1 MKLLRTIEEDTMA
14 IKRKALGKGLS
25 ALIPEDLEKE
35 DTQRIEEIDTN
46 LICPNPNQPRKI
58 FEQDKLDELTES
70 IRKYGVIQP
79 IIVRKDGDIYTIIAG
94 ERRWRACKNA
104 NLKSIPCIVRDIENK
119 NASEIALIENLQR
132 EDLNPIDEANAYEYI
147 MNRYGITQEEVSNIV
162 GKSRVYVTNI
172 MRLSNLDEYV
182 KSKIVKNEI
191 SAGHGR
197 ALLSL
202 SPESQIALTDKII
215 KDELSVRDIEKLVR
229 DSKKPKRK
237 VTPEKDKFISY
248 VEEML
253 SERFSSRV
261 NIKRNKNKG
270 KIEIEYTNID
280 DLNRI
285 LDILKMEE

>member
-1 MKLLRTIEEDTMA
+1 MA
-14 IKRKALGKGLS
+14 AKRKALGKGLS

-35 DTQRIEEIDTN
+35 ENQRIEEIDTN

-104 NLKSIPCIVRDIENK
+104 NIKSIPCIVRDIENK

-132 EDLNPIDEANAYEYI
+132 EDLNPIDEANAYEFI
-147 MNRYGITQEEVSNIV
+147 MDRYGITQEEVSNIV
-162 GKSRVYVTNI
+162 GKSRVYITNI

-182 KSKIVKNEI
+182 KNKIVTNEI

-197 ALLSL
+197 AILSL
-202 SPESQIALTDKII
+202 HSEKQIAMTDKII
-215 KDELSVRDIEKLVR
+215 KEDLSVREVEKLVR
-229 DSKKPKRK
+229 DSKKPKRRIP
-237 VTPEKDKFISY
+237 PEKDKFIAY
-248 VEEML
+248 VEEL
-253 SERFSSRV
+253 LTERFSSKV
-261 NIKRNKNKG
+261 NIKKNRNKG
-270 KIEIEYTNID
+270 KIEIEYTNNE

-285 LDILKMEE
+285 LDILKLEE

>member
-1 MKLLRTIEEDTMA
+1 MA
-14 IKRKALGKGLS
+14 AKRKALGKGLS

-35 DTQRIEEIDTN
+35 ESQRIEEIDTN

-94 ERRWRACKNA
+94 ERRWRACNNA
-104 NLKSIPCIVRDIENK
+104 NIKSIPCIVRDIENK
-119 NASEIALIENLQR
+119 NASEIALIENIQR
-132 EDLNPIDEANAYEYI
+132 EDLNPIDEANAYEFI
-147 MNRYGITQEEVSNIV
+147 MDRYGITQEEVSNIV

-182 KSKIVKNEI
+182 KNKIVTNEI

-197 ALLSL
+197 AILSL
-202 SPESQIALTDKII
+202 SQEKQIIMTDKII
-215 KDELSVRDIEKLVR
+215 KEDLSVREVEKLVR
-229 DSKKPKRK
+229 DSKKPKRRIA
-237 VTPEKDKFISY
+237 PEKDKFIAY
-248 VEEML
+248 VEEL
-253 SERFSSRV
+253 LTERFSSKV

-270 KIEIEYTNID
+270 KIEIEYTNND

-285 LDILKMEE
+285 LDILKLEE

>member
-1 MKLLRTIEEDTMA
+1 MA
-14 IKRKALGKGLS
+14 AKRKALGKGLS

-35 DTQRIEEIDTN
+35 ESQRIEEIDIN
-46 LICPNPNQPRKI
+46 LICPNPNQPRKV

-94 ERRWRACKNA
+94 ERRWRACNNA
-104 NLKSIPCIVRDIENK
+104 NIKSIPCIVRDIENK
-119 NASEIALIENLQR
+119 NASEIALIENIQR
-132 EDLNPIDEANAYEYI
+132 EDLNPIDEANAYEFI
-147 MNRYGITQEEVSNIV
+147 MDRYGITQEEVSNIV

-182 KSKIVKNEI
+182 KNKIVTNEI

-197 ALLSL
+197 AILSL
-202 SPESQIALTDKII
+202 SQEKQIIMTDKII
-215 KDELSVRDIEKLVR
+215 KEDLSVREVEKLVR
-229 DSKKPKRK
+229 DSKKPKRRIA
-237 VTPEKDKFISY
+237 PEKDKFIAY
-248 VEEML
+248 VEEL
-253 SERFSSRV
+253 LTERFSSKV

-270 KIEIEYTNID
+270 KIEIEYTNND

-285 LDILKMEE
+285 LDILKLEE